1 MSPLTQVFLSGLAS
15 RYDSERQQV
24 AGLSA
29 MARAATCADL
39 QQLLLTHHS
48 ETESHVGKLERVF
61 EALGVEVRGAACGIT
76 AALLRD
82 CDETADG
89 CRDSPSLNAALIAC
103 AQKIEHQ
110 EIASYGCLREWA
122 LLLGSK
128 ETARLIEELL
138 DEEKTADQALI
149 KLAKFRCNP
158 EALDGTVPT
167 STSSDHF
174 GHEIAMPEALG
185 PGGSY
190 SGRCKVIWHA
200 RWDDR

>member
-15 RYDSERQQV
+15 RYDSEIQQV

-61 EALGVEVRGAACGIT
+61 EALGVEVRGADCGIT

-82 CDETADG
+82 CDETTAR
-89 CRDSPSLNAALIAC
+89 CRDSPALNAALIAC

-122 LLLGSK
+122 VLLGSK
-128 ETARLIEELL
+128 ETAGLIEELL
-138 DEEKTADQALI
+138 DQEKTANQALI

-158 EALDGTVPT
+158 EALDETVPDVP
-167 STSSDHF
+167 SSSDRF
-174 GHEIAMPEALG
+174 GHEIVGVKAPLG
-185 PGGSY
+185 K
-190 SGRCKVIWHA
+190 R
-200 RWDDR
+200 

>member
-39 QQLLLTHHS
+39 QQLLLTHH
-48 ETESHVGKLERVF
+48 
-61 EALGVEVRGAACGIT
+61 
-76 AALLRD
+76 
-82 CDETADG
+82 
-89 CRDSPSLNAALIAC
+89 
-103 AQKIEHQ
+103 
-110 EIASYGCLREWA
+110 
-122 LLLGSK
+122 
-128 ETARLIEELL
+128 
-138 DEEKTADQALI
+138 

-167 STSSDHF
+167 PTSSDRF